1 MNPAPMSPVRPIF
14 RLAAGARL
22 GFGHLVRGRALARA
36 LEVPRPSVSLR
47 GSAGAKEAAARLGMD
62 LVDGRATDV
71 LERERPNV
79 LVIDD
84 PSQRAALVWRR
95 AAQALRVP
103 VVSVHDL
110 GLAYCG
116 ADLTIDG
123 SVVPPGT
130 RRKGLLTGPA
140 YAILDPSLPEHRGQL
155 RDPNS
160 ILIALGGGPR
170 LNVALTLADALR
182 AARPELR
189 VRIAGGLVAGEQTA
203 RRGILVLGP
212 QDGLASELARCA
224 VAITGAGV
232 SLYEAACLDA
242 PAVVWPVVRGQF
254 RTAQAFHR
262 QRLATAIMPGP
273 QRLARAVRA
282 VLALLADGRPARTSG
297 AIDGLGAARVAAAV
311 RALIQQRSEEAA

>member
-1 MNPAPMSPVRPIF
+1 MSHAPTSSVRPIF

-36 LEVPRPSVSLR
+36 LQISRPSVSLR
-47 GSAGAKEAAARLGMD
+47 GNQGAREAALRLGVD
-62 LVDGRATDV
+62 LVDGRPMDV

-84 PSQRAALVWRR
+84 PSRRAALVWRE

-116 ADLTIDG
+116 ADLTVDG

-130 RRKGLLTGPA
+130 RLKDLLSGPA
-140 YAILDPSLPEHRGQL
+140 YAILDPSLAEQRGQL

-170 LNVALTLADALR
+170 LKVALELADALR

-189 VRIAGGLVAGEQTA
+189 VRIAGGLVAGEQPA

-273 QRLARAVRA
+273 QRSARAVKA
-282 VLALLADGRPARTSG
+282 VLALLADGRPTRTSST
-297 AIDGLGAARVAAAV
+297 IDGLGAVRVADAV
-311 RALIQQRSEEAA
+311 RALVQRRAEEAA